1 MARVELPREE
11 NRGRLQD
18 LVGLLEISHF
28 PLKILDALVLGSR
41 GTRPLGGVCNTQRRS
56 DSAPTPTFGPIA
68 WQAAYTDR
76 CLVNLYLYVDNAA

>member
-1 MARVELPREE
+1 VARVELPREE
-11 NRGRLQD
+11 NRGRLQN

-28 PLKILDALVLGSR
+28 PLKILDALVLGNR
-41 GTRPLGGVCNTQRRS
+41 GTRPLGGIHLGLHTQRRS

-76 CLVNLYLYVDNAA
+76 YSSR

>member
-11 NRGRLQD
+11 NRGRLQN

-28 PLKILDALVLGSR
+28 PLKVLDPLLLSTCD
-41 GTRPLGGVCNTQRRS
+41 TRPLGGIHLGLQHQRRS
-56 DSAPTPTFGPIA
+56 DSAPIPTFGPIA

-76 CLVNLYLYVDNAA
+76 YSSR